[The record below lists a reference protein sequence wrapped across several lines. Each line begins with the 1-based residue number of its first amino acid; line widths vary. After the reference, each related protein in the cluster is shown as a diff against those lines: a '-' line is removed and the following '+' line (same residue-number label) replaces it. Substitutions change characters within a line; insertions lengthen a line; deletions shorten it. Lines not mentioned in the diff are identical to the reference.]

1 MEQLLR
7 AQRMNVFLV
16 GFMGAGKTYWAQL
29 LSRELQLPLLDLDEE
44 LLRVHGGSIAGL
56 FDRLG
61 ESGFRK
67 LEREM
72 LLEVS
77 RRDGFVLSTG
87 GGTPCFFDN
96 MEIMNAR
103 GLSIWLN
110 TAEEVLWQRLRLQK
124 QKRPLIRDLDEEALR
139 NYIHEKLLSREPF
152 YSQAKLVLDPD
163 LETVP
168 TFAQKILACIN
179 PS

>member
-1 MEQLLR
+1 MK
-7 AQRMNVFLV
+7 VFLL
-16 GFMGAGKTYWAQL
+16 GFMGAGKTYWGQL
-29 LSRELQLPLLDLDEE
+29 LSRELRLPLLDLDEE
-44 LLRVHGGSIAGL
+44 LVRTQGSDIAGL

-61 ESGFRK
+61 EDGFRK
-67 LEREM
+67 LEREK

-77 RRDGFVLSTG
+77 QKDCFVLSTG

-103 GLSIWLN
+103 GLSIWLH
-110 TAEEVLWQRLRLQK
+110 ASEEVLWQRLRLQK
-124 QKRPLIRDLDEEALR
+124 QKRPLIRDLDDGVLR
-139 NYIHEKLLSREPF
+139 SYIHEKLLSREPF

-163 LETVP
+163 LETAP
-168 TFAQKILACIN
+168 AFAQKILSCIN